1 MKTVT
6 CHTKVRIY
14 DKQSEHV
21 RRETPHTKISAMRD

>member
-14 DKQSEHV
+14 DKQPEHV
-21 RRETPHTKISAMRD
+21 RGETTHTKIGALRD